1 MDHYQAYAPSETSRL
16 GVAASPAEGISR
28 SFLFLQGP
36 ISSCFDR
43 LGRSLIARGHRVHRI
58 NLHWGD
64 QLFWRLPA
72 THFRGRF
79 AEWRGFV
86 GGMLDQHRITDLVL
100 HGDRRPYHIVAAEEA
115 RARGIAVIVT
125 DLGYVRPDWITLEY
139 DGMTTYSR
147 FPRDPALIR
156 ALAEELPEPDL
167 GARFHTPFWLIAALD
182 VAYNL
187 ALVLGRPLYP
197 HYRYHSTCHPFA
209 EYAGWLW
216 SRAKKRLTGRATAA
230 EKSRLQALPGS
241 YFLVPLQLS
250 TDFQIRAHSP
260 FRDLREA
267 VHQIIASFSAS
278 GSGKKL
284 VFVVHPLDNGLIGW
298 SRLIARLAG
307 PFGVAEQVLALH
319 GGTPPGLLRNAAGV
333 VTINSTVGVTAL
345 HQGVPV
351 KALGNAVFDIAG
363 LTCQAPLD
371 AFWHDPQPPDPEL
384 MGAFLRALTGTT
396 QVKGGYYERTSQA
409 CAIEGIVERLERR
422 PYPLPAL
429 SADDLA
435 ARPPRASS
443 RTVVVTGV
451 SDAIGVALAR
461 AHAAPGVRLCLIG
474 GVTETLDRTA
484 EDCRHRGAL
493 VETFCLAG
501 NRAGN
506 SQLSLADYLVAL
518 DRDAPVDALM
528 VHAGAVNGS
537 SGAEPAD
544 AQHVEGDISRAM
556 RLVAAIGEPMR
567 RRGRGEI
574 VLISPLAGRA
584 ARGDP
589 RTALRITKAFLA
601 YGADLRGRLRAAGVS
616 VAIVAPSRL
625 GIRAAARSG
634 EPLLAT
640 VAADRL
646 AEQIGRGLRRRRAVI
661 TVPGHATLALRA
673 LRLVPSRVRESA
685 RNTLLPSAD
694 SIGEPPDEATIAG
707 KSATGGTGD

>member
-1 MDHYQAYAPSETSRL
+1 MDHYQAYAPSETSRR
-16 GVAASPAEGISR
+16 GVGASPAEGASR
-28 SFLFLQGP
+28 SILFLQGP

-58 NLHWGD
+58 NLHCGD

-156 ALAEELPEPDL
+156 ALAEKLPEPEL
-167 GARFHTPFWLIAALD
+167 GPRFHTPFWLIAALD

-187 ALVLGRPLYP
+187 ALVFGRPLYP
-197 HYRYHSTCHPFA
+197 HYRYHSICHPFA

-216 SRAKKRLTGRATAA
+216 SRAKKQFTGRATAA
-230 EKSRLQALPGS
+230 EKCRLQALPGS

-267 VHQIIASFSAS
+267 VYQIIASFAAS
-278 GSGKKL
+278 GSRKKL

-307 PFGVAEQVLALH
+307 AFGVAEQVLALH
-319 GGTPPGLLRNAAGV
+319 GGTPAELLRNAAGV

-371 AFWHDPQPPDPEL
+371 AFWHDPQPPDPGL
-384 MGAFLRALTGTT
+384 MAAFLRALTGTT

-409 CAIEGIVERLERR
+409 CAIDGIVERLERR

-429 SADDLA
+429 SAADLA

-474 GVTETLDRTA
+474 GVSETLDQTA

-501 NRAGN
+501 N
-506 SQLSLADYLVAL
+506 SQSSLADYLASL
-518 DRDAPVDALM
+518 DRHAPVDALL

-544 AQHVEGDISRAM
+544 AQHVERDIGRAM

-567 RRGRGEI
+567 RRGQGDI

-584 ARGDP
+584 AMGDP

-601 YGADLRGRLRAAGVS
+601 YGAELRGRLRAAGVS

-625 GIRAAARSG
+625 AIHAAARSR
-634 EPLLAT
+634 EPLLAM

-646 AEQIGRGLRRRRAVI
+646 AEQIGRGLRRRRAAI
-661 TVPGHATLALRA
+661 AVPGRATLALRA

-685 RNTLLPSAD
+685 RNTLLPGAD
-694 SIGEPPDEATIAG
+694 SIGESPDEATIAG